1 MDLGILYFFYDIY
14 VSKYLL
20 GPQSGILIEVILKII
35 FRHRCQRDFLGK
47 KLNLALFMI
56 FYF

>member
-20 GPQSGILIEVILKII
+20 GPQSGILIEVIRKSYLDIDVSVI
-35 FRHRCQRDFLGK
+35 FWVK
-47 KLNLALFMI
+47 N
-56 FYF
+56 